1 MSTILCFIL
10 FILFAAVQFI
20 LSKRVSNRIARCIPL
35 IVSAMVT
42 IFAVGLHIYARITYE
57 LGAAS
62 ESVLAENQYF
72 AMFICIPA
80 LICLAGSVIGALLGK
95 ARK

>member
-1 MSTILCFIL
+1 MSTILCIIL
-10 FILFAAVQFI
+10 FIVFAVVQFI
-20 LSKRVSNRIARCIPL
+20 LSNKVDNKILRYVPL

-57 LGAAS
+57 MGAAS
-62 ESVLAENQYF
+62 DSVLSENQYF

-80 LICLAGSVIGALLGK
+80 LLCLAGSVIGALLGK
-95 ARK
+95 ANK

>member
-1 MSTILCFIL
+1 MSVFLCIV
-10 FILFAAVQFI
+10 LFAAFAVVQLLLTQKATHKVI
-20 LSKRVSNRIARCIPL
+20 RYIPL
-35 IVSAMVT
+35 ILSTAVT
-42 IFAVGLHIYARITYE
+42 VFAVGLHIYARITYE
-57 LGAAS
+57 MGMAS

-80 LICLAGSVIGALLGK
+80 LICLVGSIVGLMIGK

>member
-1 MSTILCFIL
+1 MSTILCIIL

-42 IFAVGLHIYARITYE
+42 IFAVGLHIYANISIWRSKVY
-57 LGAAS
+57 ACPKKM
-62 ESVLAENQYF
+62 N
-72 AMFICIPA
+72 
-80 LICLAGSVIGALLGK
+80 
-95 ARK
+95 